1 MTIIGTIIF
10 GAVIGILARLFL
22 PGRQH
27 IGMIMTV
34 LIGIVGALIGYWLA
48 GLFGVAATSG
58 IDWIRWIF
66 SIIVA
71 AILVVGYERIMG
83 RSKV

>member
-22 PGRQH
+22 PGRQQ

-48 GLFGVAATSG
+48 GLFGVASTAG

-66 SIIVA
+66 SIVVA

>member
-1 MTIIGTIIF
+1 MTILGTIIF
-10 GAVIGILARLFL
+10 GAVIGILPRLFL
-22 PGRQH
+22 PGRQQ

-66 SIIVA
+66 SIVVA

>member
-1 MTIIGTIIF
+1 MTIVGTIIF
-10 GAVIGILARLFL
+10 GAVIGVLARLFL
-22 PGRQH
+22 PGRQR

-34 LIGIVGALIGYWLA
+34 IIGILGALIGYWLA

-66 SIIVA
+66 SIVVA

-83 RSKV
+83 RRSA

>member
-1 MTIIGTIIF
+1 VTIIGTIIF

-66 SIIVA
+66 SIVVA

>member
-10 GAVIGILARLFL
+10 GAVIGILARLVL
-22 PGRQH
+22 PGRQR

-66 SIIVA
+66 SIVVA
-71 AILVVGYERIMG
+71 AILVVGYERITG